1 VSCPSLASLKPTAC
15 RNMCGWI
22 INGSFAALPVRCTMR
37 RNHAAVTGVPCS
49 VVNTYGLAPPWRGRK
64 ARNSGPRRGWRD
76 SIPPFSRFT
85 CNRPCF
91 RSTSDQRSWQSSE
104 ALSPC
109 RYARR
114 IAATSLAPFLPRL
127 RGRLKELGNLPFGQ
141 VLTGPILGISF
152 TT

>member
-1 VSCPSLASLKPTAC
+1 
-15 RNMCGWI
+15 
-22 INGSFAALPVRCTMR
+22 MR
-37 RNHAAVTGVPCS
+37 RNHAGVTGVPCS

-64 ARNSGPRRGWRD
+64 ARNSGPRRGWTD

-91 RSTSDQRSWQSSE
+91 RSTSDQRSRQSSE

-109 RYARR
+109 RYPRR

-127 RGRLKELGNLPFGQ
+127 RAVSRSLVTSPSVRYSRGRYSALVLRRRDSVRFTVVGAVSDIPGLP
-141 VLTGPILGISF
+141 
-152 TT
+152 